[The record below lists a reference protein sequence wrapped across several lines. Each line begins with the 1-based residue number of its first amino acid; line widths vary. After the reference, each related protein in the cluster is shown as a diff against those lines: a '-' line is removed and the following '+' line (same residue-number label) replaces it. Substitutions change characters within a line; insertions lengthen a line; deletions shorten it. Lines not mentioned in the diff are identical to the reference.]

1 MDDPRRLRRVEP
13 VTFRSYLLS
22 CVDRNDI
29 IGDISRD
36 VAEDVRIR
44 CLRADSIEGVAH
56 HILKVHYDPPHY
68 SALLKAVHEYMEQL
82 P

>member
-1 MDDPRRLRRVEP
+1 M
-13 VTFRSYLLS
+13 TFRSYLLS
-22 CVDRNDI
+22 CVDRDDI

-44 CLRADSIEGVAH
+44 CLREYSIEGVAR
-56 HILKVHYDPPHY
+56 HILKVHHDPPHY